1 MKIKLL
7 SNLATVPTRG
17 SEYAAGYDL
26 YAAVP
31 ETTIIPANSVEKIPT
46 DIAIEIPEG
55 FAGLILA
62 RSGLATKE
70 GLRPANCVGLIDS
83 DYRGNVIV
91 ALHND
96 TQINTTISPKE
107 RIAQLVVMPFKEIDF
122 EVVDELTE
130 TVRADGGFGS
140 TGTN

>member
-7 SNLATVPTRG
+7 SNLATIPTRG

-26 YAAVP
+26 YAAIS
-31 ETTIIPANSVEKIPT
+31 ETTIIPAHKTEKIPT
-46 DIAIEIPEG
+46 DIAMEIPKG
-55 FAGLILA
+55 FAGLIMA

-96 TQINTTISPKE
+96 TNTNKTIDPDE
-107 RIAQLVVMPFKEIDF
+107 RIAQLVIIPFESVEF
-122 EVVDELTE
+122 EVVDELSDTI
-130 TVRADGGFGS
+130 RAEGGFGS
-140 TGTN
+140 TGT

>member
-70 GLRPANCVGLIDS
+70 GLRPANCVGVIDA
-83 DYRGNVIV
+83 DYRGEWIV

-96 TQINTTISPKE
+96 STETQIIRHGD
-107 RIAQLVVMPFKEIDF
+107 RIAQAMILPVLPTTF
-122 EVVDELTE
+122 EQVEELPDTE
-130 TVRADGGFGS
+130 RGVGGFGS
-140 TGTN
+140 SGN